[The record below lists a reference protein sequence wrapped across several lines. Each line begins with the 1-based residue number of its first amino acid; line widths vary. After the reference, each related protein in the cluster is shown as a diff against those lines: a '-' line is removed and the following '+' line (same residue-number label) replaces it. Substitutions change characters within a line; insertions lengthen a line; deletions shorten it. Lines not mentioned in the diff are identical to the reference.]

1 MPYARRQFRKARKFI
16 RRNVVQ
22 KAKRRYTNNRGN
34 VRLGKVIQD
43 VQYIK
48 SALNTERKHIEITMN
63 DNLPVGAIDMDPLGN
78 LTGMYGP
85 ARPTRTHVTLY
96 PIPLPIRGVAYNQ
109 RVGNQVKFTYISARL
124 QVEKAN
130 LSNYQS
136 TLTWKCFIVWKKD
149 GDTTLAPNDLLVPDA
164 NGAYTPMCYTNA
176 EKFKQFYR
184 PKYLTKTGRF
194 TEEVSATPDGAPNCS
209 YHYPRMSQKLSVQT
223 KFELGSDSV
232 CTQMRPYICF
242 MSDDN
247 QVHPTDNDHV
257 DFTGT
262 IRLSYVDN

>member
-1 MPYARRQFRKARKFI
+1 MPYPVRQFRKARKFV

-22 KAKRRYTNNRGN
+22 KAKKRYTNNRGN

-43 VQYIK
+43 VKYIK

-63 DNLPVGAIDMDPLGN
+63 SNLPAGAIDTDPLGN
-78 LTGMYGP
+78 LTGMYGA
-85 ARPTRTHVTLY
+85 ARPTRTHPCIY
-96 PIPLPIRGVAYNQ
+96 PLPLPIRGLAYNQ
-109 RVGNQVKFTYISARL
+109 RVGNQVKFTYLSARI
-124 QVEKAN
+124 QVEHSN
-130 LSNYQS
+130 LENLQN
-136 TLTWKCFIVWKKD
+136 TCTWKCFIVWKKD
-149 GDTTLAPNDLLVPDA
+149 GETNLVTNDLLKPDA
-164 NGAYTPMCYTNA
+164 NGAYTPMCYTNH

-194 TEEVSATPDGAPNCS
+194 TDQYAASGQTPQQS
-209 YHYPRMSQKLSVQT
+209 YHYPRMAQKLSVQS

-232 CTQMRPYICF
+232 CTQMRPYIVF

-247 QVHPTDNDHV
+247 QVHPNDNDHI